1 MSNDISVTVSD
12 DNSLTSFHAVV
23 DPVITVNEDEPNI
36 FRKILNWFINSPIK
50 PYVKTRDFNK

>member
-12 DNSLTSFHAVV
+12 DNSLTSFHAVA

-36 FRKILNWFINSPIK
+36 IVTNENNS
-50 PYVKTRDFNK
+50 NKNHNKKKKCC